1 MPGSKKDR
9 KNGKE
14 SAGVVAAV
22 TKHGAKFSN
31 NGNANANNANGNTPK
46 ETSSNPSP
54 IVSPQIKPSSV
65 SSNDNPVAS
74 PLLDAVSSTS
84 YASNSP
90 STRDWARGFTG
101 MAGSPGNLIS
111 LVGESPPTAPSSYED
126 ARGIRSG
133 WSSPRPAI
141 GYHPPSASPPT
152 AGRRPLSFHMDGHYS
167 PSPPDPH
174 HLHLSAAAA
183 RRSSMHSHYTAQIRA
198 ASNPPL
204 PHQPQ
209 PHFYGAAALD
219 LDMQPQTGMKAGE
232 KGYYFGFDTL
242 SPQDADRGPGKDSVV
257 LAGYEGGLEVYSVGK
272 RGTENVASLKGL
284 RGGVYH
290 AKILPWTV
298 DSSDLSPLVAVV
310 IHGPSISLP
319 AAEGHAEGDYDA
331 VSVDRS
337 DTMSTTS
344 PDAAKSPGN
353 RTAPGFVEAYQT
365 TVEVL
370 SLKTGRIV
378 SVLLEA
384 PKIPLKTPITN
395 PAFQAPPPTGAFH
408 IHADG
413 GNVVVSSGV
422 TGECWVYRQM
432 PAPAEHPP
440 HFRCLGKL
448 WTTLQQPLRGE
459 ATQEGE
465 RGRTPVPPRPRP
477 QAAILSVSGRWIA
490 YCPAAPSSQI
500 ALRASVPVPAFGRAP
515 GLASVTPP
523 QLPPANSDVD
533 LPLSEGVMNK
543 IMRDATQ
550 ELIQGAKWVGK
561 QGWQAWNNYWN
572 PQSSQQPRSPIL
584 GPQSWGGSGSA
595 RADASLFPPTHGA
608 VAQPVVKEPG
618 MVSVLDIETLGS
630 SVNPHPITSFV
641 IPHGC
646 SFLSFSPS
654 GLSLFTASSKGDV
667 QTVWDL
673 MRIQHTKSSPL
684 QATGSPSGGPR
695 VRQIAQ
701 FSRMT
706 VARVADVAWTRPNGE
721 RLAMVTERG
730 TVHLLDLP
738 SSAFTWP
745 PPRRRRAQED
755 KTAAAEGPTTA
766 VSIASN
772 ALSSVRDVARP
783 LINRQRR
790 SNSNAPPA
798 GSGIGE
804 YATHGGK
811 VIAASISHS
820 LGKTGNAINQLR
832 HTGENRVS
840 LPSSNALPGPSC
852 VTWVSGKRDH
862 SLFVLGGGLV
872 RTFPTR
878 SRRAVAG
885 AADKRAPRF
894 SRPRDLAVPLL
905 PDDALAP
912 MVKNMLDPDE
922 YLDVAGGDLDAG
934 INTMVLNQPRPARPR
949 TVHDHAA
956 ESSIPQAEIESSA
969 PYQPFHTDRRV
980 GLYELGAAAKQEM
993 EVTALMAGVA
1003 LEEGSGAAAEVV
1015 PRKKKGSKTPAAVAQ
1030 QAPDVPPVLTTKPAP
1045 PQPSSSSSAW
1055 VFGQPLSATKL
1066 DLGLPHLLEDDL
1078 FMFGNNNGGGGA
1090 PPGLEASR
1098 ALPAAAMERILMRQ
1112 QMGQGQEGEE
1122 AQIVVTTRRR
1132 RGVAG
1137 QGGVGLGEDGFFEDD
1152 CEVLDFADQRV

>member
-1 MPGSKKDR
+1 
-9 KNGKE
+9 
-14 SAGVVAAV
+14 
-22 TKHGAKFSN
+22 
-31 NGNANANNANGNTPK
+31 
-46 ETSSNPSP
+46 
-54 IVSPQIKPSSV
+54 
-65 SSNDNPVAS
+65 
-74 PLLDAVSSTS
+74 
-84 YASNSP
+84 
-90 STRDWARGFTG
+90 

-126 ARGIRSG
+126 TRGIRSG

-141 GYHPPSASPPT
+141 GYHPASASPPT

-242 SPQDADRGPGKDSVV
+242 SPQDADRGPGKDNVV

-284 RGGVYH
+284 RGGVYQ
-290 AKILPWTV
+290 ARVLPWTA
-298 DSSDLSPLVAVV
+298 DSSDVSPLVAVV

-319 AAEGHAEGDYDA
+319 AEGHAEGDYDA
-331 VSVDRS
+331 VSADRS
-337 DTMSTTS
+337 DAMSTTS
-344 PDAAKSPGN
+344 PDTAKHPGN

-370 SLKTGRIV
+370 SLKTGRTV

-384 PKIPLKTPITN
+384 PKIPLKTPITS

-413 GNVVVSSGV
+413 GNIVVSSGV

-432 PAPAEHPP
+432 PATVEQPP
-440 HFRCLGKL
+440 HFRCFGKL

-459 ATQEGE
+459 AAQEAE

-477 QAAILSVSGRWIA
+477 QVAIVSVSGRWVA

-500 ALRASVPVPAFGRAP
+500 ALRALVPVPVFGRAP

-572 PQSSQQPRSPIL
+572 PQSNPQPRSPIL

-595 RADASLFPPTHGA
+595 RADASLFPPTHGT

-618 MVSVLDIETLGS
+618 MISVLDMETLGL

-706 VARVADVAWTRPNGE
+706 VARVVDVAWTRPNGE

-755 KTAAAEGPTTA
+755 KTAAAEGPATA

-878 SRRAVAG
+878 SRRAVSG

-894 SRPRDLAVPLL
+894 SRPRDVSVPLL
-905 PDDALAP
+905 PDDSLAP
-912 MVKNMLDPDE
+912 MVKNWLDPDE
-922 YLDVAGGDLDAG
+922 YLDVAGGELDAG
-934 INTMVLNQPRPARPR
+934 INTMVLNQPRPQRPR
-949 TVHDHAA
+949 VVNDHAA

-980 GLYELGAAAKQEM
+980 GLYELGVAAQQQEM
-993 EVTALMAGVA
+993 EVTALMAGMA
-1003 LEEGSGAAAEVV
+1003 LEENGGPVEGA
-1015 PRKKKGSKTPAAVAQ
+1015 PRRKKGGKAPATAAVTPQ
-1030 QAPDVPPVLTTKPAP
+1030 IQDTPVTPTPVGKP
-1045 PQPSSSSSAW
+1045 SSAW
-1055 VFGQPLSATKL
+1055 VFGQPLPATKL
-1066 DLGLPHLLEDDL
+1066 DLGLPHLLEDDS
-1078 FMFGNNNGGGGA
+1078 FTFNNGGA
-1090 PPGLEASR
+1090 LPPAGLEASR
-1098 ALPAAAMERILMRQ
+1098 ALPASAMERILLRHVG
-1112 QMGQGQEGEE
+1112 GQGGEEDE

-1132 RGVAG
+1132 RGAGG
-1137 QGGVGLGEDGFFEDD
+1137 QGGVGEDGFFEDD